1 MKPLLYGIAVAAAI
15 LSATGAADARY
26 ATDPR
31 TAAAV
36 LAADDA
42 WGQAEERGDVAFVD
56 ALLLADYRSIGH
68 DGKVRN
74 KSDILT
80 STRKKGG
87 TPQRAAEVAAW
98 RAQHPTRGLVTLFGD
113 TAVLSWVSTSSANP
127 GAVASSDIFVYRNG
141 RWHAVYSQHSD
152 A

>member
-1 MKPLLYGIAVAAAI
+1 MKPLLRAITALAAI
-15 LSATGAADARY
+15 TFAAGAADARH
-26 ATDPR
+26 TSDPR

-42 WGQAEERGDVAFVD
+42 WGKAEERGDVAFVD
-56 ALLLADYRSIGH
+56 ALLLPGYRSIGH
-68 DGKVRN
+68 DGKART
-74 KSDILT
+74 KSDILA
-80 STRKKGG
+80 STRKRGG

-98 RAQHPTRGLVTLFGD
+98 RAQHPTRGVVTLFGD
-113 TAVLSWVSTSSANP
+113 TAVLSWVSTSDANP
-127 GAVASSDIFVYRNG
+127 GAVASSDIFVYRSG